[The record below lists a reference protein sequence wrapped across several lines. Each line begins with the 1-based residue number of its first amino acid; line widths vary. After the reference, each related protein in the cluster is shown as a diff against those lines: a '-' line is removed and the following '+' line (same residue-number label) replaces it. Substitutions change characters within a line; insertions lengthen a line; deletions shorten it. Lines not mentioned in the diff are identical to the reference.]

1 MSNIEG
7 LLATM
12 KVRGFLSRTAKDEE
26 VTQDV
31 HTWSGAKD
39 DAGQYRKS
47 LFPKSACGDDSVYE
61 KLIKAKSALSVA
73 YYDHSLMWE
82 KPFRLISN
90 KAHADFDQLIQQRLT
105 GLRVA
110 HDAFIKGYEALKIAA
125 RDNGRGTEWKASDYP
140 DPEKLAAGFSCDVYY
155 SAIPTSSQF
164 AASLAGDAIERAKAQ
179 LNSANEQRMEAA
191 VSDVWRQIM
200 EPLENMIEKLSDPES
215 RIFDSIVTNI
225 QDVSSRIPAL
235 NIEGDQALSDAKAR
249 LDQLVAGLDP
259 EALRKNPSLRTS
271 TAATA
276 ATLVAALGSR
286 KFAA

>member
-12 KVRGFLSRTAKDEE
+12 KVRGFLTRTKSDEKLTEDLHSRT
-26 VTQDV
+26 
-31 HTWSGAKD
+31 GASSD
-39 DAGQYRKS
+39 SGQYRKS

-73 YYDHSLMWE
+73 YYGRSLMWE
-82 KPFRLISN
+82 KPFRLVSN
-90 KAHADFDQLIQQRLT
+90 KTHAEFDALMQRLL
-105 GLRVA
+105 GDLRTA
-110 HDAFIKGYEALKIAA
+110 HDAFIVGYPALKALA
-125 RDNGRGTEWKASDYP
+125 KASRGTEWKEEDYP
-140 DPEKLAAGFSCDVYY
+140 DPEKLAAGFSCDVFY
-155 SAIPTSSQF
+155 SAIPTSNQF

-179 LNSANEQRMEAA
+179 LNSANEQRMKAA

-200 EPLENMIEKLSDPES
+200 EPLENMIERLSDPDA

-235 NIEGDQALSDAKAR
+235 NIENDSALADAKAR

-259 EALRKNPSLRTS
+259 EALRKNPELRTTTVAS
-271 TAATA
+271 A